1 MIAEKAGVS
10 RATVS
15 RALRN
20 HPQLPRSTCERIQ
33 SIAAEMGW
41 RPDPEA
47 SRLMHYLRETRQK
60 KAESTLA
67 ILNDHPRR
75 QDLYKDPYTATLLQS
90 AKYRADM
97 LGFRMDEIW
106 LREPGLTARRTTG
119 ILRNRG
125 ITGVLIP
132 PEVDPLPRI
141 ELDWSAFSSVATT
154 TTAQPASMNRVL
166 PDHYGNFCMLMDAL
180 LKQSRKRIWLLS
192 LRSLEKRTEHCPG
205 NVYHAYT
212 AREKSLDT
220 LPIFHWDDVKGGKDP
235 AEELCKQ
242 YRKLKPDTL
251 IVADQWLLEV
261 LEARSGAQ
269 PGKDFFAISYSNA
282 GPACPGIDQRPALVG
297 AAAIDMLSAHVIRG
311 EAGIPEV
318 PKLLRIP
325 GALSGGSFSA

>member
-20 HPQLPRSTCERIQ
+20 HSQLPRSTCERIQ
-33 SIAAEMGW
+33 SLAEEMGW

-47 SRLMHYLRETRQK
+47 SRLMHYLRETREK
-60 KAESTLA
+60 KSESTLA
-67 ILNDHPRR
+67 ILNDHPHRK
-75 QDLYKDPYTATLLQS
+75 DLYKDPYTAMLLQS
-90 AKYRADM
+90 AKKRADI

-132 PEVDPLPRI
+132 PEVDPLPCI

-166 PDHYGNFCMLMDAL
+166 PDNYGNLCMIMEAL
-180 LKQSRKRIWLLS
+180 LRKKRKRILLIS
-192 LRSLEKRTEHCPG
+192 LRGLEKRTEHCPS

-212 AREKSLDT
+212 AREKSLDM
-220 LPIFHWDDVKGGKDP
+220 LPVFYWDEVESGKDP
-235 AEELCKQ
+235 GEEL
-242 YRKLKPDTL
+242 RKRFLKAKPDTV

-261 LEARSGAQ
+261 LEQQTGTKAGM
-269 PGKDFFAISYSNA
+269 DYFAASYSNA
-282 GPACPGIDQRPALVG
+282 GANCPGIDQRPELVG
-297 AAAIDMLSAHVIRG
+297 SAAIDMLSAHVIRG
-311 EAGIPEV
+311 ESGIPEV

-325 GALSGGSFSA
+325 GALAGW